1 MKTRLLLSNLA
12 LMTLCVLGFI
22 SCNNDDVKLIDS
34 SYKTLEFYSGF
45 DLKIPVL
52 ANDWNIESVEYLPSG
67 ETVLDKN
74 NNPLA
79 LKGNGEITSSEG
91 WLTLK
96 RDSKDG
102 FVMSLKEN
110 FDPINERRVM
120 ICINSNKERDY
131 ITVIQKG
138 GSEYRLVNCVFEEI
152 EEEREIYTSAKDCSE
167 IILTNNTSEPVSK
180 PTGYIFKNVVE
191 FSHFES
197 NDYGAFSWIPEGDN
211 ISIIPP
217 TILIDGENH
226 SMGNSIL
233 YSESP
238 VKTPYIKDLQKGIS
252 ILVQPYS
259 EIRVKGEIT
268 YCKRICKYTLTV
280 ENNGTGNQFEVDGI
294 WTQIYPLIS
303 HTIIYEPEE

>member
-34 SYKTLEFYSGF
+34 SYKTLYIYGES
-45 DLKIPVL
+45 DLEIPVL

-91 WLTLK
+91 WLALK
-96 RDSKDG
+96 RDSKDR

-167 IILTNNTSEPVSK
+167 IILTNNTSEPVWK
-180 PTGYIFKNVVE
+180 PTGYIFQNVVE

-197 NDYGAFSWIPEGDN
+197 DDYGAFSWIPEGDN
-211 ISIIPP
+211 ISITPP
-217 TILIDGENH
+217 MILIDGENRLIG
-226 SMGNSIL
+226 SSLSYREGS
-233 YSESP
+233 
-238 VKTPYIKDLQKGIS
+238 VKTPHFKDIQQGIKL
-252 ILVQPYS
+252 LVQPNS
-259 EIRVKGEIT
+259 KIPIRGEIT
-268 YCKRICKYTLTV
+268 YCKRICNYTLTIL
-280 ENNGTGNQFEVDGI
+280 NCTIGTQIEINGI
-294 WTQIYPLIS
+294 WTQIYPITCHILS
-303 HTIIYEPEE
+303 NESKQ